1 MEFFPIVYEITGVV
15 FVLCRN
21 MCLGQYT
28 NMKDAYKDKEN
39 YGKIK
44 KWYHSN
50 NCCLQFPS
58 IILSQNITS

>member
-39 YGKIK
+39 PWKNK
-44 KWYHSN
+44 EVVPFK
-50 NCCLQFPS
+50 
-58 IILSQNITS
+58 